1 MEKQNF
7 IANLNLN
14 LSELLALK
22 DIIKEKKEYYHSKE
36 SDFGENDFFKRN
48 SYQYRKFSK
57 LYTKIEEILPAEV
70 KNIEKIGV

>member
-7 IANLNLN
+7 IANLN

-36 SDFGENDFFKRN
+36 LDVSENDFYKRN
-48 SYQYRKFSK
+48 SYQFRKFSK
-57 LYTKIEEILPAEV
+57 LYTKIEAILPAEI
-70 KNIEKIGV
+70 KRIEEIGG